1 MAKFKIALCQHDVRD
16 SVSENLRTAAESVR
30 KAARRG
36 ADIAVL
42 PEMFICHFVPA
53 QMRFFAQTLSGDVV
67 KALEVLFPQAEVK
80 MSRRGVRNRKSCTD
94 LRRRMVF
101 RLFLPLMPPFYTI
114 PALFFRRMARCRG
127 VIGNV
132 FYSMSIF
139 RGRCAPANPSC
150 LRREIVR

>member
-67 KALEVLFPQAEVK
+67 KALSKIAEENHIWLVGGSFPESGGENEQAWGPEPEIP
-80 MSRRGVRNRKSCTD
+80 SRTS
-94 LRRRMVF
+94 
-101 RLFLPLMPPFYTI
+101 
-114 PALFFRRMARCRG
+114 
-127 VIGNV
+127 
-132 FYSMSIF
+132 YSRS
-139 RGRCAPANPSC
+139 
-150 LRREIVR
+150 L

>member
-67 KALEVLFPQAEVK
+67 KALSKIAEENHIWLVGGSFPESGGENEQAWGPEPEILYGSAPEDGVSSVSSSVL
-80 MSRRGVRNRKSCTD
+80 
-94 LRRRMVF
+94 
-101 RLFLPLMPPFYTI
+101 
-114 PALFFRRMARCRG
+114 
-127 VIGNV
+127 
-132 FYSMSIF
+132 
-139 RGRCAPANPSC
+139 PS
-150 LRREIVR
+150 